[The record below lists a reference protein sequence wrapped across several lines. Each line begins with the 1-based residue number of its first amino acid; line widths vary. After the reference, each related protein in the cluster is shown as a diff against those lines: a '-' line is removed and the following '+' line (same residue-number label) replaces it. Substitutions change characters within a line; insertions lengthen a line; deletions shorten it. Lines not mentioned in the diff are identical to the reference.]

1 MTMIWNALLAI
12 SIIDMILLLGFI
24 ILRQKKFEKSTKE
37 YEKLQRQ

>member
-1 MTMIWNALLAI
+1 MTLIWNALLAI

-24 ILRQKKFEKSTKE
+24 VLRQKKFEKSIKE